1 MCAAPGSKTAQLI
14 ELLHAQDSTLPSML
28 LPFNLIMSKSWFSE

>member
-14 ELLHAQDSTLPSML
+14 ELLHSDGDNVPGEHSNKICFIIRQ
-28 LPFNLIMSKSWFSE
+28 KY